1 MPQVNGIAIRMAQN
15 QAAIDTDMA
24 DEDFGG
30 GVEDDEVG
38 VLRNSY
44 SPGAITTEDAC
55 LQVRYVRS
63 GI

>member
-1 MPQVNGIAIRMAQN
+1 MAQN